1 MGTGDGVGSGHGVLL
16 GREIWNSS
24 PYRQMRPVGSR
35 HCFAP
40 NPLAKARRDG
50 PSSQSSR
57 RSDRPTAT
65 EIQGRN
71 FMKTMLRVTAMSLLL
86 AGSAVALTGERMAE
100 IPLDRMTPAQRT
112 VADSIMSG
120 PRKGMSGPFNAWLRS
135 PELADRLQKV
145 GEYVRFNTSLD
156 KRVNEMAIIMT
167 AQAWGSQYEWHAH
180 APLAIKA
187 GLDPA
192 TVAAIGAGRKP
203 DNMKE
208 DEAVVWE
215 FTTQLR
221 RDHNVDDAIYARAL
235 EKFGENGIMDLVAVN
250 GYYDVVSMTL
260 NVARVAPP
268 AGEELPFKQ
277 AGR

>member
-1 MGTGDGVGSGHGVLL
+1 
-16 GREIWNSS
+16 
-24 PYRQMRPVGSR
+24 
-35 HCFAP
+35 
-40 NPLAKARRDG
+40 
-50 PSSQSSR
+50 
-57 RSDRPTAT
+57 
-65 EIQGRN
+65 
-71 FMKTMLRVTAMSLLL
+71 MKTILRVSAACVLF
-86 AGSAVALTGERMAE
+86 AGSAVALTGERMPE
-100 IPLDRMTPAQRT
+100 IPLDKMTTAQRSI
-112 VADSIMSG
+112 ADAIMTG
-120 PRKGMSGPFNAWLRS
+120 PRKRMSGPFNAWLRS

-167 AQAWGSQYEWHAH
+167 AQAWGSQYEWYAH

-203 DNMKE
+203 DNMKD

-221 RDHNVDDAIYARAL
+221 RDHGVDDAIYAKAL
-235 EKFGENGIMDLVAVN
+235 EKFGEQGIMDLVAVN

-260 NVARVAPP
+260 NVAHVKPP
-268 AGEELPFKQ
+268 ADAELPFQQ